1 MDLIVS
7 MVLGVLLM
15 RKHGVV
21 EKLAAAV
28 VIFLV
33 IRMLV

>member
-1 MDLIVS
+1 MDLVVS
-7 MVLGVLLM
+7 IVLGVLLM

-28 VIFLV
+28 AIFLV